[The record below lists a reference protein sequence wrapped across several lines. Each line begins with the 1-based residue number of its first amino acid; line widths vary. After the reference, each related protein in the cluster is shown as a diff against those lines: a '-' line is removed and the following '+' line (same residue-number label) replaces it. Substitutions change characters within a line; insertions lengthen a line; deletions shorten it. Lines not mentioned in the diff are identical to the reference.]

1 MQWEDWFAEGVD
13 PFAPHNDGE
22 RSGTVHLLRHGVD
35 IGQAMKT
42 GALWWRVDG
51 EDKDFANP
59 TAALNWAE
67 AYLHR
72 YIVVCSLCSG
82 LRVRGTSAPRR
93 IAHHLPCTPGVSRI
107 I

>member
-1 MQWEDWFAEGVD
+1 MARLCTCMHTYVMQWEDWFAEGAD

-22 RSGTVHLLRHGVD
+22 KSGTVHLLRHGVD

-51 EDKDFANP
+51 EERDFANP

-72 YIVVCSLCSG
+72 
-82 LRVRGTSAPRR
+82 
-93 IAHHLPCTPGVSRI
+93 
-107 I
+107 

>member
-1 MQWEDWFAEGVD
+1 MD

-51 EDKDFANP
+51 EDKDLSNP

-72 YIVVCSLCSG
+72 YIFASLYG
-82 LRVRGTSAPRR
+82 GYLYVRR
-93 IAHHLPCTPGVSRI
+93 AHHEGVAHRLA
-107 I
+107 